1 MNEPAPAASKGKLPL
16 AALMAAIGLFYILVG
31 LRLLPVSNAA
41 ANENDPHWLVLC
53 AGLAFLLA
61 GVAVAIQTFG
71 HANAAGELPAAAPR
85 WMRAGQHLSAFTI
98 TACLGAIGSWV
109 AFGPGEREISGG
121 LPFLSPAVNSM
132 IGRSAFGVGAVL
144 IWLCLAA
151 IAVSGLRKYF
161 ASGNPDPD

>member
-1 MNEPAPAASKGKLPL
+1 MNEPTPAASKGNLPFAAL
-16 AALMAAIGLFYILVG
+16 AAAFG
-31 LRLLPVSNAA
+31 
-41 ANENDPHWLVLC
+41 DPHWLVLC
-53 AGLAFLLA
+53 VGLAFLLA
-61 GVAVAIQTFG
+61 GVAIAIQTFG
-71 HANAAGELPAAAPR
+71 KANAAGELPAAAPC
-85 WMRAGQHLSAFTI
+85 WMHAAQHLAAFTI
-98 TACLGAIGSWV
+98 AACLAAIGSWV